1 MAVRLRLMRMGKKKH
16 PTYRIVAADKRS
28 PRDGKFIEIVG
39 TYDPNQEPSEIKVT
53 KSKAVGWLRNGAQ
66 PSDRVKKILELSGT
80 WDEFTKGTEVSA
92 LEAEE
97 KAAKEEAAKVEA
109 EPVTEKVDA

>member
-97 KAAKEEAAKVEA
+97 KAAKVEA